1 MFPLIFSNIC
11 IRIQCQSASN
21 SFTDHFFFKTI
32 LLSLAF
38 LTKKTNSTNNTTMS
52 TKKTSGGFPL
62 MVSVLAIAICLGI
75 GWFIF
80 LKIMGAPSNFEGGDP
95 EKGHPHGLLG
105 TMYKGGVIV
114 PFLVGFFIVVWT
126 FAIERFITIN
136 KANGKGKT
144 DKFIAKIKSLIAAH
158 DFEGAIAECNRQQ
171 GSLANVVHE
180 GILKYQFVK
189 NDNTMDKE
197 AKVHAIQKALEE
209 ATALE
214 LPMLSKNMVVIST
227 MASIGTLT
235 GLIGTVVGMIR
246 AFAALSA
253 AGAPDTSALATG
265 ISEALVN
272 TLVGIGT
279 SAFAI
284 IFYNFF
290 SNRVDQITYAM
301 DEAGFSIIQE
311 FQSSEK

>member
-1 MFPLIFSNIC
+1 
-11 IRIQCQSASN
+11 
-21 SFTDHFFFKTI
+21 
-32 LLSLAF
+32 
-38 LTKKTNSTNNTTMS
+38 MS
-52 TKKTSGGFPL
+52 KRKTSGGFPL
-62 MVSVLAIAICLGI
+62 VVSALAILICLGI
-75 GWFIF
+75 GVFIY
-80 LKIMGAPSNFEGGDP
+80 LAILGAPSNFEGGDP
-95 EKGHPHGLLG
+95 NKGHPLNFPGI
-105 TMYKGGVIV
+105 MYKGGFIV
-114 PFLVGFFIVVWT
+114 PILIGFLLITIV
-126 FAIERFITIN
+126 FAIERFVTIQ
-136 KANGKGKT
+136 KASGRGKT
-144 DKFIAKIKSLIAAH
+144 EAFVERIKTLISSH
-158 DFEGAIAECNRQQ
+158 DFEGAKAECDKQR

-180 GILKYQFVK
+180 GISKYQFVM
-189 NDNTMDKE
+189 NDSTMDKE

-227 MASIGTLT
+227 MASIGTLA

-246 AFAALSA
+246 AFGALA
-253 AGAPDTSALATG
+253 QAGAPDTSALATG

-272 TLVGIGT
+272 TLVGILT

-311 FQSSEK
+311 FQTSGH

>member
-1 MFPLIFSNIC
+1 
-11 IRIQCQSASN
+11 
-21 SFTDHFFFKTI
+21 
-32 LLSLAF
+32 
-38 LTKKTNSTNNTTMS
+38 MS

-62 MVSVLAIAICLGI
+62 VVSALAILICLLI
-75 GWFIF
+75 GVFIYKAI
-80 LKIMGAPSNFEGGDP
+80 LGAPANFEGGDP
-95 EKGHPHGLLG
+95 DKGHPINIWG
-105 TMYKGGVIV
+105 TMYMGGFIV
-114 PFLVGFFIVVWT
+114 PILVGFFLTVIT
-126 FAIERFITIN
+126 FAIERFVTIQ
-136 KANGKGKT
+136 KASGRGNAAAFISRIKT
-144 DKFIAKIKSLIAAH
+144 LVANH
-158 DFEGAIAECNRQQ
+158 DFDGAKAECDKQR
-171 GSLANVVHE
+171 GSLANVIHE
-180 GILKYQFVK
+180 GLVKYQFVQ
-189 NDNTMDKE
+189 NDSNMDKE

-214 LPMLSKNMVVIST
+214 LPMLTKNMVVIST
-227 MASIGTLT
+227 MASIGVLF

-272 TLVGIGT
+272 TLVGIAT

-301 DEAGFSIIQE
+301 DEAGFSIIEE
-311 FQSSEK
+311 FQASGR

>member
-1 MFPLIFSNIC
+1 
-11 IRIQCQSASN
+11 
-21 SFTDHFFFKTI
+21 
-32 LLSLAF
+32 
-38 LTKKTNSTNNTTMS
+38 MS

-62 MVSVLAIAICLGI
+62 VISALAILICIIIGFFIYEGVLGSS
-75 GWFIF
+75 
-80 LKIMGAPSNFEGGDP
+80 ANFEGGDK
-95 EKGHPHGLLG
+95 EKGHPINTLG
-105 TMYKGGVIV
+105 TMYRGGIIV
-114 PFLVGFFIVVWT
+114 PFLIGFFLTVIT
-126 FAIERFITIN
+126 FAIERFITIQ
-136 KANGKGKT
+136 KAAGRGNAAAFVERIKT
-144 DKFIAKIKSLIAAH
+144 LIANH
-158 DFEGAIAECNRQQ
+158 DFEGAKAECDKQR

-180 GILKYQFVK
+180 GIVKYQYVAT
-189 NDNTMDKE
+189 DSSMDKE

-227 MASIGTLT
+227 MASIGVLT

-246 AFAALSA
+246 AFSALA
-253 AGAPDTSALATG
+253 NTGAPDTSALATG

-272 TLVGIGT
+272 TLVGILT

-301 DEAGFSIIQE
+301 DEAGFSIIEE
-311 FQSSEK
+311 FQISGK